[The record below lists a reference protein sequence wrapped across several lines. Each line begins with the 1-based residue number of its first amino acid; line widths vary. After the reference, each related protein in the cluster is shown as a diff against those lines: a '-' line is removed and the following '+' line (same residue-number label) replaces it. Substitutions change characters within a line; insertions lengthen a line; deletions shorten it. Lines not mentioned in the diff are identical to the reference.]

1 MHTLRFG
8 LRTAAVFAA
17 VVPVTIVYAAAVIFI
32 SLVRPSSP
40 ALNSITRSWG
50 RLWCRAAGVEL
61 TVEGLERIDL
71 GQAYVV
77 VSNHRSAFDV
87 FAHFAVLPI
96 PIRFLAK
103 KELFKIPLF
112 GPAMRRIGIVE
123 VDRSGGRATHQSIN
137 SGARRNM
144 EQGRSLMI
152 YPEGTRP
159 RDGVMLPFKKGAFN
173 IARTLGAP
181 VLPTAVTGS
190 REVWKPDTKLIHPGK
205 IAVKIMEP
213 IPTEG
218 MKIYELEGLRNRVYS
233 LVREAAGAGAPAGSD
248 HEHGGA
254 VDALGDGVA

>member
-1 MHTLRFG
+1 MRNLRYG
-8 LRTAAVFAA
+8 LRTAVVFAA
-17 VVPVTIVYAAAVIFI
+17 VVPVTIVYAVAAILI
-32 SLVRPSSP
+32 SLVRPATP
-40 ALNSITRSWG
+40 VLNSITRSWG
-50 RLWCRAAGVEL
+50 RLWCRTAGVKLE
-61 TVEGLERIDL
+61 VEGLEHIDL

-87 FAHFAVLPI
+87 FTHFAVLPI

-103 KELFKIPLF
+103 KELFRIPLF

-159 RDGVMLPFKKGAFN
+159 RDGVMMPFKKGAFS
-173 IARTLGAP
+173 IARNLEAP

-190 REVWKPDTKLIHPGK
+190 REVWKPGAKLIRPGK
-205 IAVKIMEP
+205 ITVKVMEP

-218 MKIYELEGLRNRVYS
+218 MKMHELEGLRDRVYG
-233 LVREAAGAGAPAGSD
+233 LVSEAAGRAGASA
-248 HEHGGA
+248 
-254 VDALGDGVA
+254 